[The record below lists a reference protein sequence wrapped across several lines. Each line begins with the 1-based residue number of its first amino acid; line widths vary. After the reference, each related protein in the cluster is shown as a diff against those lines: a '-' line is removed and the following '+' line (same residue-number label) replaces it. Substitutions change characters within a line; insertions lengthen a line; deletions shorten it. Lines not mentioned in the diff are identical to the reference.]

1 MVKTR
6 RVHVGKDDMALLE
19 CPYCQASRIVDA
31 ARFRNR
37 EDALKVKCICRKTF
51 SVSFEWR
58 GSLRKEVYFDGYY
71 SKLSAT
77 KEWHRMLVKDISETG
92 IGLTTLTEHNLREGD
107 KVKVKFMKG
116 DRKTSEIEKTAIVR
130 RVIKDN
136 YVGCEFS
143 DAA

>member
-1 MVKTR
+1 MVETR
-6 RVHVGKDDMALLE
+6 RVHVGGDDILLLE
-19 CPYCQASRIVDA
+19 CPYCRASRIIGA

-58 GSLRKEVYFDGYY
+58 RSLRKATYFEGYY
-71 SKLSAT
+71 SKLPAR

-92 IGLTTLTEHNLREGD
+92 IGLTTLTAHNLREGD

-116 DRKTSEIEKTAIVR
+116 DRKLSEIEITAIVR
-130 RVIKDN
+130 RVVKDN

-143 DAA
+143 DAV

>member
-1 MVKTR
+1 MVETR
-6 RVHVGKDDMALLE
+6 KVHIGKDDMALLE

-58 GSLRKEVYFDGYY
+58 ESLRKATYFEGYY
-71 SKLSAT
+71 SKLPAT

-136 YVGCEFS
+136 YVGYEFS

>member
-1 MVKTR
+1 VETR
-6 RVHVGKDDMALLE
+6 KVHVGKDGMALLE
-19 CPYCQASRIVDA
+19 CPFCQASRIVDA

-58 GSLRKEVYFDGYY
+58 GSLRKATYFEGYY
-71 SKLSAT
+71 SKLPAR

-92 IGLTTLTEHNLREGD
+92 IGLTTLTAHNLREGD

-116 DRKTSEIEKTAIVR
+116 DRKLSEIEITAIVR
-130 RVIKDN
+130 RVVKDN

-143 DAA
+143 DAV

>member
-6 RVHVGKDDMALLE
+6 RVHVGKDNMALLE

-37 EDALKVKCICRKTF
+37 EDALKVRCICRKTF

-58 GSLRKEVYFDGYY
+58 GSLRKETCCDGYY
-71 SKLSAT
+71 SKLPAR

-92 IGLTTLTEHNLREGD
+92 IGLTTLTAHNLRKGD

-116 DRKTSEIEKTAIVR
+116 DRKTSEIEKTTIVR
-130 RVIKDN
+130 RAE
-136 YVGCEFS
+136 YVNENETRLS
-143 DAA
+143 LN